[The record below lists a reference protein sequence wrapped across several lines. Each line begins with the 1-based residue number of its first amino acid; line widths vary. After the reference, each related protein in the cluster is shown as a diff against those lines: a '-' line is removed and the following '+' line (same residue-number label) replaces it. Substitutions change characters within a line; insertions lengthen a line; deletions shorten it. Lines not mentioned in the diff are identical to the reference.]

1 MAQAIVQTRLA
12 QIKPVQIAVPRQG
25 PPATLS
31 RRQKAA
37 IIVRLMLA
45 EGSPLPLSALPEG
58 MQAEL
63 AQQIGQ
69 MRLVD
74 RGTVEAVVAEFLGE
88 LEQVGLSF
96 PGGLEGALS
105 LMDGH
110 ISTATASRLRRMVGI
125 RPDTDPW
132 DRITALPPEALQPVL
147 EEESTEVAAIM
158 LSKLPVPKAA
168 ALLGKLPGEKARRVA
183 FAMSRTA
190 NVDPGTVRRIG
201 ISLLTQLDNVPAKAF
216 DAGPV
221 ERVGAILNVSPEL
234 TREDVLRGLDE
245 TDAGFAE
252 QVRKAIFTFVH
263 LPQRLNPRDVP
274 KLTRAV
280 DQATL
285 VVALAGAAGQADRAA
300 AAEFVLANLSQR
312 MAQGLREEM
321 AERGKIKEKDAEA
334 AQNALISAI
343 RGLEAAGELVLKQ
356 EDEDE

>member
-1 MAQAIVQTRLA
+1 MSQALA
-12 QIKPVQIAVPRQG
+12 RVYPNQIAASGIGSPVSLTRK
-25 PPATLS
+25 
-31 RRQKAA
+31 QKAA

-45 EGSPLPLSALPEG
+45 EGSPLPVSSLPEG
-58 MQAEL
+58 MQADL

-74 RGTVEAVVAEFLGE
+74 RDTLQAVVAEFLGE

-110 ISTATASRLRRMVGI
+110 ISASTATRLRRMVGV
-125 RPDTDPW
+125 RADTDPW
-132 DRITALPPEALQPVL
+132 DRITAMPIETLKPVL
-147 EEESTEVAAIM
+147 DEESTEVAAVM
-158 LSKLPVPKAA
+158 LSKLPVAKAA
-168 ALLGKLPGEKARRVA
+168 TLLGKLPGEKARRVA
-183 FAMSRTA
+183 FAMSQTA

-201 ISLLTQLDNVPAKAF
+201 ISLLMQLDSAPPKAF
-216 DAGPV
+216 EAGPV
-221 ERVGAILNVSPEL
+221 ERVGAILNVSPEV

-245 TDAGFAE
+245 ADQGFAE

-263 LPQRLNPRDVP
+263 IPARVGPRDIP

-285 VVALAGAAGQADRAA
+285 VTALAGSQGQPEREA
-300 AAEFVLANLSQR
+300 AAEFILANLSQR

-321 AERGKIKEKDAEA
+321 AERGKVKEKEAEA
-334 AQNALISAI
+334 AMNSIVDAI
-343 RGLEAAGELVLKQ
+343 RALEREGELSLIQ
-356 EDEDE
+356 DEEED

>member
-1 MAQAIVQTRLA
+1 MAQAIVQTKLA
-12 QIKPVQIAVPRQG
+12 QIKPTQVAVPRRVA
-25 PPATLS
+25 PVALS

-45 EGSPLPLSALPEG
+45 EGSPIPLSALPDG

-74 RGTVEAVVAEFLGE
+74 RATVEQVVAEFVAE

-110 ISTATASRLRRMVGI
+110 ISNATATRLRRMMGI

-147 EEESTEVAAIM
+147 EEESTEIAAIM

-190 NVDPGTVRRIG
+190 SVDPATVRRIG
-201 ISLLTQLDNVPAKAF
+201 ISLLTQLDNIPAKAF

-221 ERVGAILNVSPEL
+221 ERVGAILNVSPEF
-234 TREDVLRGLDE
+234 TREEVLRGLDE
-245 TDAGFAE
+245 ADAGFAE

-263 LPQRLNPRDVP
+263 LPARLNPRDVP

-285 VVALAGAAGQADRAA
+285 VVALAGAVGQAEREA
-300 AAEFVLANLSQR
+300 AAEFLLANLSQR

-321 AERGKIKEKDAEA
+321 AERGKVKEKDAEA
-334 AQNALISAI
+334 AQNAVVNAI
-343 RGLEAAGELVLKQ
+343 RGLETAGELTLKNP
-356 EDEDE
+356 EEEE

>member
-201 ISLLTQLDNVPAKAF
+201 ISLLTQMDNVPAKAF

-263 LPQRLNPRDVP
+263 LPHRLNPRDVP

-285 VVALAGAAGQADRAA
+285 VVALAGATGQAEREA